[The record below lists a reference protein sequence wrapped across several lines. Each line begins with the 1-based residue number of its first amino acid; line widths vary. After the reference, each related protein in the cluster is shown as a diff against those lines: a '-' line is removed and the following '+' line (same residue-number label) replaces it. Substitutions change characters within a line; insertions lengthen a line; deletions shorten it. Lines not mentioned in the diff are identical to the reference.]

1 MLAQAMVLNIGELE
15 RVCLLRFVDRGSMK
29 CNGSLMIEL
38 KDVLKDV
45 LKDIDLANVWGESS
59 PLYTRF
65 GPISHDLA
73 PG

>member
-1 MLAQAMVLNIGELE
+1 MDLC
-15 RVCLLRFVDRGSMK
+15 R
-29 CNGSLMIEL
+29 LMIEL
-38 KDVLKDV
+38 KDVMKEE
-45 LKDIDLANVWGESS
+45 DLANVWGESS